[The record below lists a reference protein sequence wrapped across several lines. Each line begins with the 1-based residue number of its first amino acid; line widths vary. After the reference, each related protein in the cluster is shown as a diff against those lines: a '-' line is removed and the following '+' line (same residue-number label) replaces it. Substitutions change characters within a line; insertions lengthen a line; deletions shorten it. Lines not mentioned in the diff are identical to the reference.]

1 MSLSDSVPPV
11 GAAPTASS
19 TTPSEDIFAR
29 GRARSPLVKVAGLS
43 HIILERPH
51 LDDMRHFLLDFGLR
65 RSAQDRHGDYY
76 RGSSAAHHVLAVR
89 RAPTPRFGGVVLTAA
104 ARGDLD
110 VLTRVAG
117 ASAVEPTDEAGG
129 GERVR
134 LRSPSGLEVHVVH
147 GVRELA
153 VLQTRAALSTNR
165 ARQRHRVNS
174 PQRRDRGPAQVEGLA
189 AVTWQTPDVEHETGW
204 FMQTFGLIASDY
216 LVLGDRHKQALGAFL
231 RVDLGRTPVNHHVLA
246 LFGGPRSRLVS
257 ASFEVLDFDDIAV
270 GGEHLYA
277 TGAKHVWGPGRHEAG
292 SALFD
297 YWRDPHGD
305 VLGHVSDG
313 DLFNAEIVPREE
325 RLSRSA
331 LQQWGRPLPPDF
343 FDAQM
348 ASGTLRQLGGLLTN
362 DAASRRWARFAR
374 ALR

>member
-1 MSLSDSVPPV
+1 MSSSDSVPP
-11 GAAPTASS
+11 ANA
-19 TTPSEDIFAR
+19 TPPPAEDIFTR
-29 GRARSPLVKVAGLS
+29 GRARAPLTRVIGLS
-43 HIILERPH
+43 HITLERPQ
-51 LDDMRHFLLDFGLR
+51 LDDMRHFLVDFGLR

-76 RGSSAAHHVLAVR
+76 RGSSAAHHLVAVR
-89 RAPTPRFGGVVLTAA
+89 RAPTPRFAGVTFTAA
-104 ARGDLD
+104 ARADLD
-110 VLTRVAG
+110 VLTRVSG
-117 ASAVEPTDEAGG
+117 ASAIEPTDEAGG

-147 GVRELA
+147 GVRELTP
-153 VLQTRAALSTNR
+153 LQTRAALSTNR
-165 ARQRHRVNS
+165 ARQRQRVNS
-174 PQRRDRGPAQVEGLA
+174 PQRRERGHAQVERLA
-189 AVTWQTPDVEHETGW
+189 AVAWQTPDVEQETGW
-204 FMQTFGLIASDY
+204 FMQTLGLIASDY
-216 LVLGDRHKQALGAFL
+216 LVLGDRSKQAMGAFL
-231 RVDLGRTPVNHHVLA
+231 RVDLGRTAVDHHAIA
-246 LFGGPRSRLVS
+246 LFGGPRGRLLS

-313 DLFNAEIVPREE
+313 DLFNAEIVPREV

-343 FDAQM
+343 FDAQL
-348 ASGTLRQLGGLLTN
+348 ANGTLRQLGGLLTN
-362 DAASRRWARFAR
+362 DTAARKWARFAR